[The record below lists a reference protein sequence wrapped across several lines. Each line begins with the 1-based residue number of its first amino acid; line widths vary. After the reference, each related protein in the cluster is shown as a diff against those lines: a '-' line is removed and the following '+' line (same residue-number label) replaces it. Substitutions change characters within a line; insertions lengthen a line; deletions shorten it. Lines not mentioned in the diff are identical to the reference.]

1 MIKAESVQSNLKIW
15 LQNPTWK
22 AYYDEA
28 PSERCKEYIAL
39 DFYASETESD
49 EAFNALDAMLKTL
62 DYEDVN
68 YLCHR
73 SIGPEKA
80 KFAAMLSKFSR

>member
-1 MIKAESVQSNLKIW
+1 MNQEAIESNLKDW

-28 PSERCKEYIAL
+28 PTEKCKEYIAL

-49 EAFNALDAMLKTL
+49 EAFTLLDKMIREL
-62 DYEDVN
+62 DYESLN
-68 YLCHR
+68 YLYHR

-80 KFAAMLSKFSR
+80 KYAAILNEKK